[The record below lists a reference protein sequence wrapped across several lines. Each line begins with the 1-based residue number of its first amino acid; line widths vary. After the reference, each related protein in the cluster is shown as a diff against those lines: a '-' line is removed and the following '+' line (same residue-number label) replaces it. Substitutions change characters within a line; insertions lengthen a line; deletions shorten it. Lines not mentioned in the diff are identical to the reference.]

1 VRPALTLALLLC
13 AAPALAQDL
22 YARALVPGAAQ
33 ARRDAARA
41 QHLEFI
47 AGLPARFLDLFELF
61 AAAPTRADRD
71 ALRLE
76 ALRLAERALAVTP
89 DDPALLGT
97 AASLRERLGDD
108 DRALRDVNRALA
120 LAPASPA
127 ASDLLFTRALLRTRR
142 GDHEGTRDDYLSA
155 LRQPMSDS
163 TRGTVLGNLA
173 DTWLT
178 LGDTARA
185 VETYESSVHHAPDYA
200 LGWLGLA
207 IAQDR
212 QGDAPW
218 EAAAEALR
226 VSSAHAHGRPEALLD
241 ELSRDGV
248 FFVPAYDRYTYE
260 AMAWEALA
268 RAERRGEVPG
278 ADEVAVRRHLAA
290 ARAAWEAWSA
300 AAPPTDRWRP
310 VVRRHLENEPR

>member
-1 VRPALTLALLLC
+1 MRRGLTLALLLC
-13 AAPALAQDL
+13 ASPAASQDL
-22 YARALVPGAAQ
+22 YTRALTPGIAR

-41 QHLEFI
+41 QHLEFL
-47 AGLPARFLDLFELF
+47 AGLPARFLDLF
-61 AAAPTRADRD
+61 ATAPTRAERD

-89 DDPALLGT
+89 DDPSLLGAT
-97 AASLRERLGDD
+97 ASLRERLGDY
-108 DRALRDVNRALA
+108 DRALRDVDRALA
-120 LAPASPA
+120 LAPDSPD

-142 GDHEGTRDDYLSA
+142 GDHPGTRDDYLRA
-155 LRQPMSDS
+155 LRYPMSDS

-173 DTWLT
+173 DTWLA
-178 LGDTARA
+178 LGDTAHA
-185 VETYESSVHHAPDYA
+185 VETYESCVHHAPDYA

-226 VSSAHAHGRPEALLD
+226 VASAHAHGRPEALLD

-248 FFVPAYDRYTYE
+248 FFVPPFDRYTYE

-268 RAERRGEVPG
+268 RAEQRGEVPS
-278 ADEVAVRRHLAA
+278 ADEVVIRRHLAA
-290 ARAAWEAWSA
+290 ARTAWEAWSA
-300 AAPPTDRWRP
+300 AAPPDDRWRP
-310 VVRRHLENEPR
+310 VVRRHVQGEPR